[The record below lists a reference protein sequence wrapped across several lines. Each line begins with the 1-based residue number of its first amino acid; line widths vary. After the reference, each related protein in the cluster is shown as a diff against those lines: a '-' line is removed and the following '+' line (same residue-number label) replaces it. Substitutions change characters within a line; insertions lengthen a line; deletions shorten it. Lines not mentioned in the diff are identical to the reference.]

1 VYRLLYA
8 DRGPPYDPLVA
19 VAIRY
24 MGAKHGLAPK
34 VAKIMAD
41 LPAGP
46 CLDLFAGMCSVAG
59 ALSDEGRA
67 AWCNDVQWYAT
78 TVATALVATN
88 EPPDAATITST
99 VAPFFESN
107 RTALRTRFDEA
118 LDDEARIVRR
128 GYRKQYESFVE
139 SWSHAGN
146 DDGIARE
153 FADLRQAD
161 DGFPFRLATL
171 AYANGYFG
179 VAQSIDLD
187 SLLYGIS
194 EAASQGLLDEAGRR
208 WGLVAL
214 LQTAS
219 RIAATTGHFA
229 EYLHPHQARTFR
241 RIRLMR
247 RRDVLTQ
254 WKLELGRITPY
265 GERDWRVGNRVY
277 NGDAV
282 TTLAGLEAGDRPT
295 VVYADPPYSRAQY
308 SRYYHVLETLVLYD
322 YPELTGAGRYRSGRY
337 QTPFSHAASVEEA
350 FKSLIG
356 AVADATASLVLSYP
370 TNGLLYERGIS
381 PAKLMRERFGSV
393 RLAGHSQI
401 SHSTLGGAS
410 GVASHKVRE
419 MIFVGRQPN

>member
-1 VYRLLYA
+1 VLYV
-8 DRGPPYDPLVA
+8 DRTPPYDWLVA

-34 VAKIMAD
+34 VAKIMGD
-41 LPAGP
+41 LPPGP

-59 ALSDEGRA
+59 ALSDDGRA

-78 TVATALVATN
+78 TVASALVATDQ
-88 EPPDAATITST
+88 PPDVSAIASA
-99 VAPFFESN
+99 VAPFFERN
-107 RTALRTRFDEA
+107 RTALRARFDDA
-118 LDDEARIVRR
+118 LDEEARMIRR
-128 GYRKQYESFVE
+128 GYRKQYESFVD
-139 SWSHAGN
+139 SWPHAGN
-146 DDGIARE
+146 DDGVARE
-153 FADLRQAD
+153 FADMQRAT

-194 EAASQGLLDEAGRR
+194 EATSQECLGENDRR

-229 EYLHPHQARTFR
+229 EYLHPHQAKTFR

-254 WKLELGRITPY
+254 WKTELGRITPY
-265 GERDWRVGNRVY
+265 GQSDWRAGNRVY

-282 TTLAGLEAGDRPT
+282 TTLTRLEEGDRPT

-322 YPELTGAGRYRSGRY
+322 YPEISGAGRYRTGRY
-337 QTPFSHAASVEEA
+337 QTPFSHAGSVEDA
-350 FKSLIG
+350 FQSLIG
-356 AVADATASLVLSYP
+356 AVADAGASLVLSYP

-381 PAKLMRERFGSV
+381 PAKLMRGRFRNV

-410 GVASHKVRE
+410 GVASLNVRE
-419 MIFVGRQPN
+419 MIFVGREPN